1 MNLAVIRQPSLFRKR
16 WDSSYL
22 LELANREKSF
32 VAEYR
37 LDNRSFDIL
46 HTLLD
51 PLLEVNQNMAKVSMS
66 RTNSQTIST
75 ASRLGAALIM
85 FGGGRRIEAM
95 RTHGMARSTVYENFR
110 TVVRAINKHPALA
123 IKCDNSLT
131 ALQGRARGFEMRS
144 DHGLFKY
151 CTGSEL

>member
-1 MNLAVIRQPSLFRKR
+1 MLIYDDFEDEEELEQVYSIFSEKRRKRIRELLEEDEIINNVMIMNLAVIRQPSLFRKR

-51 PLLEVNQNMAKVSMS
+51 PLLEVNQNMAKFSMS
-66 RTNSQTIST
+66 
-75 ASRLGAALIM
+75 
-85 FGGGRRIEAM
+85 
-95 RTHGMARSTVYENFR
+95 
-110 TVVRAINKHPALA
+110 IN
-123 IKCDNSLT
+123 T
-131 ALQGRARGFEMRS
+131 GY
-144 DHGLFKY
+144 Y
-151 CTGSEL
+151 CWKIPSY